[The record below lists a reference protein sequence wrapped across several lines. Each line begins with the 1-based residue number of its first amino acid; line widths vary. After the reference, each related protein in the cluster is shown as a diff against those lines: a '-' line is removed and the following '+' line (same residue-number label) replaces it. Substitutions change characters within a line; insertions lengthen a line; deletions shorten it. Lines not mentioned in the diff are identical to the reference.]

1 QTTFRVE
8 ESGTYSM
15 LATDIDPN
23 SSLCPRRTI
32 MEATVNQQIEFDY
45 SQRYIDCY
53 GNQIFTAELGSV
65 RASDVVIRWRTA
77 AGVIVGR
84 EKEFYP
90 PSTGDF
96 TLDVQPRSSSTC
108 PATPIS
114 FEVDVPQ
121 LTYPVEISASS
132 FCGEDPFS
140 TLTAVGDFGEIR
152 QYQWFFTD
160 SIGNRF
166 ELLEFHN
173 QPEIDVTD
181 EGTYEVIV
189 RRLEEPMCEL
199 GRASYILEKSE

>member
-96 TLDVQPRSSSTC
+96 TLDVQPRASSAC
-108 PATPIS
+108 PSQPIAFS
-114 FEVDVPQ
+114 VDIPQ
-121 LTYPVEISASS
+121 LTYDVDISATS
-132 FCGEDPFS
+132 FCGEDVFS
-140 TLTAVGDFGEIR
+140 TLRAE
-152 QYQWFFTD
+152 
-160 SIGNRF
+160 
-166 ELLEFHN
+166 EEFN
-173 QPEIDVTD
+173 ME
-181 EGTYEVIV
+181 
-189 RRLEEPMCEL
+189 
-199 GRASYILEKSE
+199 